1 MNIPAL
7 FIRRPVTTVLV
18 MLGIL
23 IFGMMSYGLL
33 PVSELPS
40 VDFPTIQVTANLPGA
55 SPETMAS
62 AVATPLEKQF
72 STIAGL
78 DSMTSTSGQGSTSIT
93 LQFTLER
100 DLDGAALD
108 VQTAISKA
116 QRLLPNEMP
125 NPPSYSKVNPADQAV
140 LYLALS
146 SAVLPLS
153 QVDEYAQTMMAQ
165 RISMISGVAQVQVNG
180 PQKYAVRV
188 QVNPETLAA
197 TGIAISEV
205 AEAIGQGNVNLPTGT
220 LQGKHQALTIQA
232 TGQLSDAA
240 AYRPLIVAYRNGA
253 PVRLDQLSRVID
265 SVETEKTISWLN
277 DTRAIVLS
285 IQRQPGTNTVEVV
298 DNIRKLL
305 PSFREQIP
313 ASVNLTVLYD
323 RSQSIRESVD
333 DVKFT
338 LYLAVFLVVLVIF
351 LFLRNLSATIISSL
365 ALPLSIIGT
374 FAAMK
379 QLGYSLNNISLMAI
393 TLSVGFVVDDAIV
406 MLENIVRHM
415 EMGKSRLQAALD
427 GSKEIG
433 FTILSMTLSL
443 TAVFIPLLFMGG
455 IMGRLLHEFAVTIS
469 VAVLISGFVALSLT
483 PMLCSRFLKPPASA
497 EHGRLYVFS
506 ERFFDGMLAAYEW
519 SLKEALRFRRE
530 MLIFSILLIG
540 ITVWMYRAAP
550 KEFIPN
556 QDTGRISIVTEGAQ
570 GISFESMV
578 EHQKQVAAIVAQ
590 EPAVGQFMSS
600 VGARSSN
607 PTNNSGRLFLALKPR
622 AEREQGVEEIIQS
635 LRKKLAAVPGI
646 KVFLQNP
653 PVIRIGGQVT
663 KSLYQF
669 TIQGT
674 DRDELQQWA
683 SVIEAK
689 LKSLPTLQDV
699 NSDLQITNPQV
710 VVDINRDKAR
720 SLGIT
725 AEQIESTLYDAYGSR
740 QVSTIYTAANQYQ
753 VILEVEPQYQMAP
766 EALGKLYIRADSG
779 RLVPLAG
786 IATLRRNLG
795 PLTVNHTG
803 QLPSVT
809 LSFNLEPGVALGEAV
824 NHINGAMAELRPPA
838 SLTTAFKG
846 SAQEFQSSTK
856 GMLFLLIMAILVIY
870 IVLGILYESFIHPLT
885 ILSGLP
891 SAGVGAL
898 LTLLIF
904 RTSLSL
910 YAFVGI
916 IMLVGIVKKNAIMM
930 IDFALNAQRLEGKS
944 PAEAIYEG
952 CVLRFRPIMMT
963 TMAALMGTLPIA
975 LGFGAGAEARRPL
988 GLAVVGGLI
997 LSQFL
1002 TLYITPVVYLYLD
1015 QMQTWLRR
1023 RFAGHRDSQGPGD
1036 ELVS

>member
-1 MNIPAL
+1 
-7 FIRRPVTTVLV
+7 
-18 MLGIL
+18 
-23 IFGMMSYGLL
+23 
-33 PVSELPS
+33 
-40 VDFPTIQVTANLPGA
+40 
-55 SPETMAS
+55 
-62 AVATPLEKQF
+62 
-72 STIAGL
+72 
-78 DSMTSTSGQGSTSIT
+78 
-93 LQFTLER
+93 
-100 DLDGAALD
+100 
-108 VQTAISKA
+108 
-116 QRLLPNEMP
+116 
-125 NPPSYSKVNPADQAV
+125 
-140 LYLALS
+140 
-146 SAVLPLS
+146 
-153 QVDEYAQTMMAQ
+153 
-165 RISMISGVAQVQVNG
+165 
-180 PQKYAVRV
+180 
-188 QVNPETLAA
+188 
-197 TGIAISEV
+197 
-205 AEAIGQGNVNLPTGT
+205 GN
-220 LQGKHQALTIQA
+220 
-232 TGQLSDAA
+232 
-240 AYRPLIVAYRNGA
+240 
-253 PVRLDQLSRVID
+253 PVRLNEIGRAMD
-265 SVETEKTISWLN
+265 SVEQDKRRNWYNGDPGFVL
-277 DTRAIVLS
+277 AIM
-285 IQRQPGTNTVEVV
+285 RQPGTNTVEVV

-305 PSFREQIP
+305 PAFREQIP

-323 RSQSIRESVD
+323 RSESIRESVD

-374 FAAMK
+374 FAVMK

-427 GSKEIG
+427 GSREIG

-483 PMLCSRFLKPPASA
+483 PMLCSRFLKPPAA
-497 EHGRLYVFS
+497 AGHGRLYALS
-506 ERFFDGMLAAYEW
+506 ERFFAKMLAAYEW
-519 SLKEALRFRRE
+519 SLKGALRFRRS
-530 MLIFSILLIG
+530 MLLLSILLIG
-540 ITVWMYRAAP
+540 LTVWMYRTAP

-556 QDTGRISIVTEGAQ
+556 QDTGRISVVTEGVQ

-578 EHQKQVAAIVAQ
+578 EHQKQVATIIAQ

-607 PTNNSGRLFLALKPR
+607 PTNNSGRLFLSLKPR

-674 DRDELQQWA
+674 DRNELQQWA
-683 SVIEAK
+683 PVIEAR
-689 LKSLPTLQDV
+689 LKSLPALQDV

-710 VVDINRDKAR
+710 VVDIDRDKAR

-725 AEQIESTLYDAYGSR
+725 PEQIESTLYDAYGSR

-753 VILEVEPQYQMAP
+753 VILEVEPQVQTAP
-766 EALGKLYIRADSG
+766 EALGKLYLRSATG

-786 IATLRRNLG
+786 VATLRRNLG

-824 NHINGAMAELRPPA
+824 KQIHKTVTGLRPPA

-846 SAQEFQSSTK
+846 SAQEFQSSSR
-856 GMLFLLIMAILVIY
+856 GMLFLLAMAILVIY
-870 IVLGILYESFIHPLT
+870 ILLGILYESFIHPLT

-916 IMLVGIVKKNAIMM
+916 IMLIGIVKKNAIMM
-930 IDFALNAQRLEGKS
+930 IDFALTAQRQEGKS

-1002 TLYITPVVYLYLD
+1002 TLYITPVIYIYLD
-1015 QMQTWLRR
+1015 TMQSWLRR
-1023 RFAGHRDSQGPGD
+1023 RFAGHKTTPGPAD
-1036 ELVS
+1036 ELVN